1 MQLHNNP
8 AQEAA
13 IQATEGHVIIVS
25 CPGSGKTTTLIRRIR
40 HIIENGVDPK
50 RILMVTFTRA
60 AAQSMQEKYVELFGT
75 QPGVIFKT
83 IHSLCYAIL
92 LRESV
97 IGRDSVLG
105 DEAQRNFLVDYFKS
119 KRYGD
124 AFDMAENALTAI
136 TDVKNN
142 SIDPASYKP
151 AGLKAE
157 IFRSVFRSYEEWK
170 KLQRK
175 IDYDDM
181 LILTDQLFKEH
192 PEVLEKYQKQFQ
204 YIQVDEYQD
213 INSIQKEI
221 IYALS
226 AAFNNLCVVG
236 DDDQSI
242 YAFRGARPSIMMN
255 FQKDF
260 PDAKVIFMETN
271 YRSGFGVVHFA
282 DKVIHNNKERFSKK
296 FISQR
301 GKEGFHGEVRLKRF
315 ETHVDQRNFL
325 IKEIQRLHTDYDIP
339 YSEMAV
345 LFRTNEQ
352 AQMPVNA
359 LASLGIPYDCTEVV
373 RTMYESFI
381 FNDIRAYVK
390 LSVGEGTEDDLIQIL
405 NHPTRYFKEA
415 KFRGAAYTE
424 KSLKN
429 HAYYIYQEGQGWQFR
444 NACEKIEQWMEAFG
458 PGEVTWESPT
468 ADVMRRMDGGLHSI
482 GYDAYLRD
490 YADYRNMDYEEIKA
504 QYELLLEDALLYD
517 SVGEWFE
524 AADSTIRRMKDMS
537 WQRDPEGVRISTMHK
552 AKGLEWR
559 VVFIVDADEFITPH
573 RRAIKS
579 GDPSA
584 IEEERRLFYVAM
596 TRAKDQVYI
605 LGCGP
610 RSRFVREIQ
619 ADLKPKGK
627 SQR

>member
-1 MQLHNNP
+1 MQYHTNP

-40 HIIENGVDPK
+40 HMIEKGVDPK
-50 RILMVTFTRA
+50 TILMVTFTRA
-60 AAQSMQEKYVELFGT
+60 AARSMQDKYVELFKE

-83 IHSLCYAIL
+83 IHSLCYAVL
-92 LRESV
+92 LREG
-97 IGRDSVLG
+97 IIDRDSVLA
-105 DEAQRNFLVDYFKS
+105 DDVQRNFFVEYFKS

-142 SIDPASYKP
+142 SLEVASYKP
-151 AGLKAE
+151 TGLKAE
-157 IFRSVFRSYEEWK
+157 IFRAVYQAYEEWK
-170 KLQRK
+170 RQQHK

-181 LILTDQLFKEH
+181 LILTHRLFQEH
-192 PEVLEKYQKQFQ
+192 KEVLKKYQKQFR

-213 INSIQKEI
+213 VNYIQKDI
-221 IYALS
+221 LYALS
-226 AAFNNLCVVG
+226 EGSGNLCVVG

-242 YAFRGARPSIMMN
+242 YAFRGARPNIMLN

-282 DKVIHNNKERFSKK
+282 DKVIHNNKERFQKK
-296 FISQR
+296 FVSQR
-301 GKEGFHGEVRLKRF
+301 GREGFHGEVRIKRF
-315 ETHVDQRNFL
+315 TTNMDQRNFL
-325 IKEIQRLHTDYDIP
+325 IKEIQRLHEDYDTP
-339 YSEMAV
+339 YNEMAI

-359 LASLGIPYDCTEVV
+359 LASLGIPYECTEVV

-381 FNDIRAYVK
+381 FNDIRAYVH
-390 LSVGEGTEDDLIQIL
+390 LSMGVGTEDELIQIL

-415 KFRGAAYTE
+415 KFRGAAYGE
-424 KSLKN
+424 RSLKN
-429 HAYYIYQEGQGWQFR
+429 HAYYIYQEGQAWQYR

-458 PGEVTWESPT
+458 PGEITPETPT
-468 ADVMRRMDGGLHSI
+468 AEVMRRMNGGLHSI
-482 GYDAYLRD
+482 GYDEYLRN
-490 YADYRNMDYEEIKA
+490 YADYRNMDYEEIRA
-504 QYELLLEDALLYD
+504 QYDLLLEDALLYD
-517 SVGEWFE
+517 SIGEWLE
-524 AADSTIRRMKDMS
+524 AAEKTIRKMKDMS

-552 AKGLEWR
+552 AKGLEWK

-573 RRAIKS
+573 RKAVKS
-579 GDPSA
+579 GDPA
-584 IEEERRLFYVAM
+584 AMEEERRLFYVAM

-605 LGCGP
+605 LGSGV
-610 RSRFVREIQ
+610 RSRFIKEIL
-619 ADLKPKGK
+619 DGEKINRKK
-627 SQR
+627 